1 MQSTDLYVY
10 FLDLFFGMNILQYMI
25 IWIYNRKK
33 ERDLF
38 QQVTYVMNFDIK
50 KTYTFFFEKN
60 LYLIIL
66 TRLKPMIFIDKEKYM
81 YIRIL

>member
-1 MQSTDLYVY
+1 MQSRDLYVY

-50 KTYTFFFEKN
+50 KTSTFFFEKN
-60 LYLIIL
+60 LYLILL